1 MKKKSS
7 SKSAFFNFRVL
18 FLLCLAGTL
27 LVLAAFAA
35 RPGGSAR
42 PQRPSQGQNSGLP
55 QASLASNNN
64 PSPPSPGSL
73 GRQRESNT
81 SFNLMEMPG
90 PNGENVT
97 TDKSDYMPGETVVI
111 SGSSWTPNQA
121 VALHID
127 DSNNVSRFDASVMAD
142 AGGNI
147 SNSDFVVQSQDV
159 GLAFTL
165 TAKQG
170 AVTAWTQFTDVVGAG
185 TAPNG
190 DPGGFEIDGNL
201 RASASPSPITDWS
214 DTTSGSGVGGL
225 LFETGVPKNG
235 PPVTYR
241 VQDPANC
248 GNACDD
254 AFSPTS
260 GKLNDDPNT
269 KWFWETGAANNKMD
283 MNNVYVHI
291 STDANNDRWITAST
305 DRYKTTG
312 DAYVDFELLQNTLTR
327 NIQTGCTKPPCG
339 NFTSAGPD
347 GGRTVGDLLVTAQY
361 GNGGSLATI
370 LIYRW
375 QAVSGGFAYVEYTSS
390 IPAGKAFVATTSVD
404 GVAVPYGAFGGT
416 TYVKNQFVE
425 MSLDLTALIKAIVDP
440 CAGIEIKTVM
450 VKTKESTSDTATL
463 VDMVAPIQ
471 TAFSAGFVADAAATN
486 PDCSTGLGTVTGT
499 FDGGIAPYQCKLD
512 NGSFGSCTSPVT
524 YNNVGSGSHT
534 VTVKDSS
541 PGGDCQK
548 TSAAVTITIPT
559 AISASETTTPASCN
573 GGNDGSV
580 TVTVSGGSPP
590 YSVTVNSVTHTG
602 VTGSTTFTG
611 LASGTYP
618 ASITDAHSCP
628 GSTPGVPVGQ
638 ADALVVSNTHGTI
651 ACHGGATSVTI
662 SATGGTAPYTGT
674 GSFTQGVGSHTY
686 TVTDANS
693 CTSST
698 TVTLTE
704 PDALS
709 ASESHDPILCFGGT
723 TTVSITAAGGT
734 PP

>member
-1 MKKKSS
+1 
-7 SKSAFFNFRVL
+7 
-18 FLLCLAGTL
+18 
-27 LVLAAFAA
+27 
-35 RPGGSAR
+35 
-42 PQRPSQGQNSGLP
+42 
-55 QASLASNNN
+55 
-64 PSPPSPGSL
+64 
-73 GRQRESNT
+73 
-81 SFNLMEMPG
+81 MEMPG
-90 PNGENVT
+90 PNGETVT

-327 NIQTGCTKPPCG
+327 NIQSGCTKPPCG

-375 QAVSGGFAYVEYTSS
+375 QAVSGGFAYVEHSS
-390 IPAGKAFVATTSVD
+390 R
-404 GVAVPYGAFGGT
+404 
-416 TYVKNQFVE
+416 
-425 MSLDLTALIKAIVDP
+425 
-440 CAGIEIKTVM
+440 
-450 VKTKESTSDTATL
+450 
-463 VDMVAPIQ
+463 
-471 TAFSAGFVADAAATN
+471 
-486 PDCSTGLGTVTGT
+486 
-499 FDGGIAPYQCKLD
+499 
-512 NGSFGSCTSPVT
+512 
-524 YNNVGSGSHT
+524 
-534 VTVKDSS
+534 
-541 PGGDCQK
+541 
-548 TSAAVTITIPT
+548 
-559 AISASETTTPASCN
+559 
-573 GGNDGSV
+573 
-580 TVTVSGGSPP
+580 
-590 YSVTVNSVTHTG
+590 
-602 VTGSTTFTG
+602 
-611 LASGTYP
+611 
-618 ASITDAHSCP
+618 
-628 GSTPGVPVGQ
+628 
-638 ADALVVSNTHGTI
+638 
-651 ACHGGATSVTI
+651 
-662 SATGGTAPYTGT
+662 
-674 GSFTQGVGSHTY
+674 
-686 TVTDANS
+686 
-693 CTSST
+693 
-698 TVTLTE
+698 
-704 PDALS
+704 
-709 ASESHDPILCFGGT
+709 
-723 TTVSITAAGGT
+723 
-734 PP
+734 